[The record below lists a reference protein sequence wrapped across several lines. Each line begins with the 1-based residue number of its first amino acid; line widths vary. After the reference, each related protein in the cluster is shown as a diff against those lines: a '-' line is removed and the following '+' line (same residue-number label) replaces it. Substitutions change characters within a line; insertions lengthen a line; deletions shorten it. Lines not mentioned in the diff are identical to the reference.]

1 MAVLFGSFP
10 SWYLAL
16 RRVSAGQAQ
25 LVFYHSRLTLASHI
39 SAEDSTISSSS
50 FSWDNAREP
59 WRHVA
64 VTVTQNVAFRHNIFF
79 YVDGTFISSGYRSV
93 AAMDILEAPYI
104 IPEHRDVFHV
114 GPVNMKRF
122 PEVLSS
128 GRPYYDLA
136 MYTAQLDEVRVHQE
150 ALDTLTLGFQI
161 TELRRLAACNTPYEQ
176 RDGSAC
182 HARPRLTP
190 PNTTLEQTQCRAGYE
205 QCHQMPGICMEE
217 CTGNLL
223 RQEDCSCDCAP
234 SYFQTWLI
242 SAVHLTGSGDVKNA
256 TVYDADHHIL
266 GQLGYVTLPR
276 RIALA
281 EAAQVAVVEVWGGA
295 SATSVSLEVET
306 PAPESLRLAVPELRS
321 VLLQADRPAL
331 LHHRLALDYDD
342 PTLSCARCPGE
353 APRSVL
359 PRSDT
364 MSCRCASGYGAN
376 LLGKCVPAGGP
387 LQAPVISLANGTYH
401 TAGTRVR
408 MSFPP
413 QDVEGPWLLAIR
425 YEYGSLPDAPNCDTS
440 PKYEELQG
448 DVPGLDI
455 IRRQESVKLRA
466 VLCHP
471 LHQISLE
478 SVVELHG
485 NDHMN
490 PPRCVAS
497 GNLSTETT
505 YALQVQVE
513 LLVDQQPDASIF
525 YELEGSSSPV
535 TYTAPFVLTTPGL
548 VTISSWAEKPGF
560 DPSSRTSCSYWID
573 GAARLTLR
581 ATWPEPSPLL
591 GFSSTEGAFLVERDL
606 ETLAFLLEVP
616 GVTDTSSLQLQ
627 YRLWRGL
634 LGVGSWQAV
643 PSGGA
648 MHLKLSD
655 HLEAANTTTLLQVDW
670 RLKEPGYVWTN
681 PGYVRVLIIKT
692 RTEVPSIHAE
702 PLVLWQLG
710 DHWFEGPKRDVAMRQ
725 THTVQLLQPNPAA
738 RVLFSIRSEVGQPE
752 VGDGALLTMS
762 HENFTSLTSAGAML
776 EHFRSSV
783 PNAGLQP
790 EEMPNACGGTA
801 LQLLAVEV
809 PKLCD
814 YLGPF
819 EVLGGAVVTAYAIVA
834 GQLESPAATL
844 LVPKELEP
852 SVEDLTFRAFPEV
865 SGNVLT
871 ITPQLQVLPSVSS
884 FLSFSV
890 GQPDAERQSCVL
902 ATPYSYLSTIN
913 SSKFIKDC
921 SWLPYNGPRKLYLET
936 LLQEAP
942 AAALTLNVTILTTV
956 RRPGYL
962 WSFPLASTVLWLRE
976 RTPLPKVVQILEP
989 GAVMPKAMVWLQ
1001 EGQAAECFFTLH
1013 YEPLELS
1020 DVPSPFLV
1028 EVPAV
1033 TASVASIEEAFRPTA
1048 YRTALHGPDM
1058 WSSDVELCAWPH
1070 ACELP
1075 MNGTLPVQLITVPAG
1090 YTRLCAWALWQ
1101 GYLESTPA
1109 CELMGA
1115 SGTTAVAEP
1124 SFVPSQADLES
1135 FQDETVILP
1144 EEAGTDVTL
1153 RAQLLRPRSTS
1164 SDASGSALPIDSRRL
1179 STATSMPLFLPRTHP
1194 LQYRYAVAAMDVKLL
1209 MQPGITQNSL
1219 TATLQFSA
1227 WTDLGLAAP
1236 TPLLQLPRRS
1246 SSDHVFFV
1254 VDVRLLT
1261 GVNRWSAETRSAALL
1276 LIGTESSPSVV
1287 HVGRSLLVDTAAGGG
1302 NSTLYFKWLQGT
1314 ITSSFGADLLQAQS
1328 EVTHLSEAFQ
1338 VHPAATLHDASDTSR
1353 CLVSDSNDLVSQK
1366 QFCTSLGPLTLDIP
1380 TSQRWSLWVTAGS
1393 DGLAAADARLVTV
1406 ERPCAAPQ
1414 DVAYA
1419 RTISCM
1425 EGSLIESGTACSTI
1439 CQEGYSPTVAQL
1451 QCSQGQLSPPQFA
1464 CAEDSCSAP
1473 PNVNYS
1479 ASSACLEGNDVAPG
1493 GVCTAQCEAGYAP
1506 SVQSLGCSRG
1516 RLTPS
1521 SFSCQEASC
1530 QAPEVLHA
1538 ASPACSGLPQ
1548 IKSRETCTPLC
1559 QDGYVASQTLLHCT
1573 RGQLNPETFVCEP
1586 GVTVD
1591 PSIIIASVPSTLLAG
1606 SLALMAA
1613 YCFRG
1618 PAKIEEKEA
1627 SDPLKEWWQCVK
1639 EVEPGLCVFCGKE
1652 PEELETR
1659 YEDHGPPTLF
1669 RSCSSC
1675 AAILGFELEEEEDQQ
1690 EEQEEELQVQ
1700 VDEGG
1705 SNGQPDEASASAAA
1719 SAASASGGSEGN
1731 MRLSRPPTFTDLRS
1745 SKGSISDAVRG
1756 LELEKFLTRDEDAS
1770 QAPSDILP
1778 PAPPPDIAMPSR
1790 RPDVAASAS
1799 TTPWPERRRLD
1810 SPAEGDRSSERSSF
1824 PPSSALH
1831 IRTTGGEGGPH
1842 EPFRNERSRRE
1853 RMSLADWQDSPDE
1866 RPRSSRPEWEGET
1879 LGGRP
1884 SGTLQGRRARGE
1896 RESRRDTPEMER
1908 PEPRGDRN
1916 DERDVRRRLS
1926 KQERRSK
1933 ATEDGSFRSSRRT
1946 SEVRQFPGSPTG
1958 PQEMRRSRRPVVGA
1972 KGVGARRVEELG
1984 ATGLRRSLDGFV
1996 QVIGRGLLM
2005 SRGLTA
2011 PLEWRLVHN
2020 GVPPHGLD
2028 SDEDEMLR
2036 LTQLGLLRDAVRDG
2050 IRGSIWPLGDE
2061 GEKWTACSVDV
2072 RKEPAGICSQQMGR
2086 AYLTSL
2092 ARLFR
2097 CGRAGGAA
2105 RGGASGA
2112 SPATSSEAPE
2122 LPVEEVV
2129 EGHTADVAEAS
2140 DAEAVLPERDPGADD
2155 HPPSS
2160 IGMSEEQDHNEH
2172 ELYPSHHQAVDTGG
2186 SNGDPDDALLG
2197 DGEAASS
2204 HRQKGK
2210 GKGASHGGSS
2220 RSSGIEGSTRGR
2232 PDNGRSIDGHGSEEH
2247 VRAVSAEV
2255 SLDLSHDYCK
2265 QLKDGML
2272 YHLAFFLRRYQLVG
2286 RVSNL
2291 QLELLTFLPEGIWN
2305 LEQLHEDI
2313 QVELARLSSL
2323 RVELTEQIPLPQALV
2338 PRLMG
2343 PEGAHMNV
2351 LSRDLGVQITLEHGA
2366 EPGVGAEEQ
2375 TATAWMVGAPEVLL
2389 DARNALENH
2398 LISLSTRSPA
2408 DLEEQ
2413 LAHERQ
2419 QSVHIFV
2426 DNSNIC
2432 IGCQLLPTGIRDFQQ
2447 RIYIKGFTGALQG
2460 VRTVQRRVVMGSRP
2474 SAPSIWAAW
2483 KRAGYEVQTA
2493 HRDPRNREEFV
2504 DGRLVGEALM
2514 HVLRFPRCDDDHV
2527 LILATGDGNLGGQAP
2542 NTAGA
2547 NFQNLVQTVAEGR
2560 VPGWSVEVWCWRSSC
2575 HGVYKRMAK
2584 EGQIRLCFL
2593 DGLRKQVTMTARSTA
2608 ELVADPL
2615 APEDTCVQC
2624 LQAEPTHAF
2633 YPCTHRVLCAL
2644 CAAETRPHLNTHP
2657 LGLCFICR
2665 CPWQDIRVAEQRMTI

>member
-1 MAVLFGSFP
+1 MGIRVVTMTEGERVL
-10 SWYLAL
+10 
-16 RRVSAGQAQ
+16 
-25 LVFYHSRLTLASHI
+25 
-39 SAEDSTISSSS
+39 
-50 FSWDNAREP
+50 
-59 WRHVA
+59 
-64 VTVTQNVAFRHNIFF
+64 AF
-79 YVDGTFISSGYRSV
+79 V
-93 AAMDILEAPYI
+93 
-104 IPEHRDVFHV
+104 
-114 GPVNMKRF
+114 
-122 PEVLSS
+122 
-128 GRPYYDLA
+128 
-136 MYTAQLDEVRVHQE
+136 Q
-150 ALDTLTLGFQI
+150 
-161 TELRRLAACNTPYEQ
+161 
-176 RDGSAC
+176 
-182 HARPRLTP
+182 
-190 PNTTLEQTQCRAGYE
+190 
-205 QCHQMPGICMEE
+205 
-217 CTGNLL
+217 
-223 RQEDCSCDCAP
+223 
-234 SYFQTWLI
+234 
-242 SAVHLTGSGDVKNA
+242 
-256 TVYDADHHIL
+256 
-266 GQLGYVTLPR
+266 
-276 RIALA
+276 
-281 EAAQVAVVEVWGGA
+281 
-295 SATSVSLEVET
+295 
-306 PAPESLRLAVPELRS
+306 
-321 VLLQADRPAL
+321 
-331 LHHRLALDYDD
+331 
-342 PTLSCARCPGE
+342 
-353 APRSVL
+353 
-359 PRSDT
+359 
-364 MSCRCASGYGAN
+364 
-376 LLGKCVPAGGP
+376 
-387 LQAPVISLANGTYH
+387 
-401 TAGTRVR
+401 
-408 MSFPP
+408 
-413 QDVEGPWLLAIR
+413 
-425 YEYGSLPDAPNCDTS
+425 
-440 PKYEELQG
+440 ELQG

-670 RLKEPGYVWTN
+670 R
-681 PGYVRVLIIKT
+681 
-692 RTEVPSIHAE
+692 
-702 PLVLWQLG
+702 
-710 DHWFEGPKRDVAMRQ
+710 
-725 THTVQLLQPNPAA
+725 NPAA

-819 EVLGGAVVTAYAIVA
+819 EARR
-834 GQLESPAATL
+834 S
-844 LVPKELEP
+844 
-852 SVEDLTFRAFPEV
+852 V

-989 GAVMPKAMVWLQ
+989 GAVMPKAM

-1058 WSSDVELCAWPH
+1058 
-1070 ACELP
+1070 
-1075 MNGTLPVQLITVPAG
+1075 
-1090 YTRLCAWALWQ
+1090 LCAWALWQ

-1164 SDASGSALPIDSRRL
+1164 SGP
-1179 STATSMPLFLPRTHP
+1179 
-1194 LQYRYAVAAMDVKLL
+1194 YRYAVAAMDVKLL

-1287 HVGRSLLVDTAAGGG
+1287 HVGRSLLVDTAAG
-1302 NSTLYFKWLQGT
+1302 
-1314 ITSSFGADLLQAQS
+1314 DPPD
-1328 EVTHLSEAFQ
+1328 VEA
-1338 VHPAATLHDASDTSR
+1338 PTKDR
-1353 CLVSDSNDLVSQK
+1353 
-1366 QFCTSLGPLTLDIP
+1366 LG
-1380 TSQRWSLWVTAGS
+1380 LWVTAGS

-1473 PNVNYS
+1473 PNATETAAPAPRGLLGPHRPGVNYS

-1591 PSIIIASVPSTLLAG
+1591 PS

-1675 AAILGFELEEEEDQQ
+1675 AAILGFELEEEEMGKKTSTP
-1690 EEQEEELQVQ
+1690 E

-1866 RPRSSRPEWEGET
+1866 RPRNRY
-1879 LGGRP
+1879 
-1884 SGTLQGRRARGE
+1884 
-1896 RESRRDTPEMER
+1896 ES
-1908 PEPRGDRN
+1908 
-1916 DERDVRRRLS
+1916 
-1926 KQERRSK
+1926 
-1933 ATEDGSFRSSRRT
+1933 
-1946 SEVRQFPGSPTG
+1946 
-1958 PQEMRRSRRPVVGA
+1958 
-1972 KGVGARRVEELG
+1972 
-1984 ATGLRRSLDGFV
+1984 
-1996 QVIGRGLLM
+1996 LL
-2005 SRGLTA
+2005 
-2011 PLEWRLVHN
+2011 
-2020 GVPPHGLD
+2020 
-2028 SDEDEMLR
+2028 
-2036 LTQLGLLRDAVRDG
+2036 
-2050 IRGSIWPLGDE
+2050 
-2061 GEKWTACSVDV
+2061 
-2072 RKEPAGICSQQMGR
+2072 
-2086 AYLTSL
+2086 
-2092 ARLFR
+2092 
-2097 CGRAGGAA
+2097 
-2105 RGGASGA
+2105 
-2112 SPATSSEAPE
+2112 
-2122 LPVEEVV
+2122 
-2129 EGHTADVAEAS
+2129 
-2140 DAEAVLPERDPGADD
+2140 
-2155 HPPSS
+2155 
-2160 IGMSEEQDHNEH
+2160 
-2172 ELYPSHHQAVDTGG
+2172 
-2186 SNGDPDDALLG
+2186 
-2197 DGEAASS
+2197 
-2204 HRQKGK
+2204 
-2210 GKGASHGGSS
+2210 
-2220 RSSGIEGSTRGR
+2220 
-2232 PDNGRSIDGHGSEEH
+2232 
-2247 VRAVSAEV
+2247 
-2255 SLDLSHDYCK
+2255 
-2265 QLKDGML
+2265 
-2272 YHLAFFLRRYQLVG
+2272 
-2286 RVSNL
+2286 
-2291 QLELLTFLPEGIWN
+2291 
-2305 LEQLHEDI
+2305 
-2313 QVELARLSSL
+2313 
-2323 RVELTEQIPLPQALV
+2323 
-2338 PRLMG
+2338 
-2343 PEGAHMNV
+2343 
-2351 LSRDLGVQITLEHGA
+2351 
-2366 EPGVGAEEQ
+2366 
-2375 TATAWMVGAPEVLL
+2375 
-2389 DARNALENH
+2389 
-2398 LISLSTRSPA
+2398 
-2408 DLEEQ
+2408 
-2413 LAHERQ
+2413 
-2419 QSVHIFV
+2419 
-2426 DNSNIC
+2426 
-2432 IGCQLLPTGIRDFQQ
+2432 
-2447 RIYIKGFTGALQG
+2447 
-2460 VRTVQRRVVMGSRP
+2460 
-2474 SAPSIWAAW
+2474 
-2483 KRAGYEVQTA
+2483 
-2493 HRDPRNREEFV
+2493 
-2504 DGRLVGEALM
+2504 
-2514 HVLRFPRCDDDHV
+2514 
-2527 LILATGDGNLGGQAP
+2527 
-2542 NTAGA
+2542 
-2547 NFQNLVQTVAEGR
+2547 
-2560 VPGWSVEVWCWRSSC
+2560 
-2575 HGVYKRMAK
+2575 
-2584 EGQIRLCFL
+2584 
-2593 DGLRKQVTMTARSTA
+2593 
-2608 ELVADPL
+2608 
-2615 APEDTCVQC
+2615 
-2624 LQAEPTHAF
+2624 F
-2633 YPCTHRVLCAL
+2633 Y
-2644 CAAETRPHLNTHP
+2644 
-2657 LGLCFICR
+2657 F
-2665 CPWQDIRVAEQRMTI
+2665 